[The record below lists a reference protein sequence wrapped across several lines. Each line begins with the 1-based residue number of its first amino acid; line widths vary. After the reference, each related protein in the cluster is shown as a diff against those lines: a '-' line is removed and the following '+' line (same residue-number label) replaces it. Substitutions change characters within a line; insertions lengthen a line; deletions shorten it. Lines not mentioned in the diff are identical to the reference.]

1 MIGYFRLSFNCQLF
15 PGIPGYFRV
24 FLGISGYIGYHLVFG
39 GSEPDIKV
47 FFLHLF
53 RVFFNHYCRVVLPE
67 IPSHV
72 GEYPKYRVSGT
83 T

>member
-1 MIGYFRLSFNCQLF
+1 MLLGIFGYLF
-15 PGIPGYFRV
+15 YSRVFLGIPGYFRA
-24 FLGISGYIGYHLVFG
+24 FLGIKDIIPFFG
-39 GSEPDIKV
+39 GSESDIKV